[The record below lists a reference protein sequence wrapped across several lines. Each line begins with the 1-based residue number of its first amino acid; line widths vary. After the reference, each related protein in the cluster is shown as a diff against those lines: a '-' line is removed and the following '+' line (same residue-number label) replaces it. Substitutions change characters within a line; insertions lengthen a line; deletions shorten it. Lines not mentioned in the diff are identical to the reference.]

1 MLFQTEAA
9 MMPSVGGLPALPPS
23 RALGEPGELLRQVS
37 GIEAGAGPAPTC
49 GSRVRRARRIKIAVV
64 YKLSA

>member
-9 MMPSVGGLPALPPS
+9 LMPSVGGLPAPPPS
-23 RALGEPGELLRQVS
+23 RALGEPDELLRQVT

-49 GSRVRRARRIKIAVV
+49 RFRVRRGLAEF
-64 YKLSA
+64 